1 MRESSGKGKTARRQN
16 PSEGNT
22 EIDKLK
28 EQVLQLSKELKKCQ
42 EEQYISKEISGEGH
56 IFHNNFVITGSNF
69 ALAKMIGY
77 EVSDLIGNSV
87 EQFLTANSF
96 KNLSRNVEQ
105 GDNEP
110 VEIELIRHDGQIV
123 NALSRGRSILVDGFL
138 KHVLIIQDISK
149 VKEAQ
154 LALQDSEEKNRA
166 LSETSSEALFFS
178 DQGICIEANNT
189 AYKMFG
195 YDHDEL
201 IGIFG
206 TDVIADESKEFVK
219 KNMLSGHEEPY
230 EAVAQRKDGST
241 FYAEL
246 EGKMYTYK
254 GKKIRVTHVRDLTKR
269 KKAEEALVKSEE
281 LHRQITGLVTDFVY
295 ACKVLPGK
303 RLFFEWGG
311 ENFAELT
318 GYTIDEIHSFE
329 RTWLSIV
336 HPEDVE
342 RVIKEVDNNDW
353 ETKYRHIEY
362 RIITKQ
368 GTTAWLS
375 NKVIIE
381 LDAENN
387 IIHLLGAV
395 HDITDRKSAEFALI
409 KSEERHRQISGM
421 LSDFIYSFRMKPN
434 ESSHTLWVSG
444 AFEKICGYPF
454 EEIVEMEKGWFSI
467 VHPDD
472 VDALAESSMS
482 EITKNGYSNHEYRII
497 DKQGKVKW
505 LLDRNMRLSLDESSG
520 EITVLGATKD
530 ITERKEIE
538 EDLRNKNIEFEKLNE
553 KLSISNEEISSINEV
568 LKESEEKYK
577 NLVENSPLGV
587 GISVGEKLLFTNKA
601 LLDIY
606 GIDTLE
612 EFAERDLADY
622 MTDESRN
629 KVQQILEQSEGNV
642 PLERKYQYQIIRS
655 NGEIRTLDISST
667 DIYYEGQKCRQAIIN
682 DITNKKKAEQAL
694 KESEEKYK
702 NLVENSPLGVGI
714 SKGEKMF
721 FANKAFLDI
730 YGVDSFEKFS
740 SKKFTEYFPSAT
752 KAYFR
757 ERIRKIEKNIRVA
770 NKFRHE
776 IIRSD
781 GEIRLVDANVSDI
794 IFKGIKCRQVI
805 LTDVTLEKKN
815 EEALQRAA
823 NIFKNI
829 QVGLYIYHLE
839 DLEDDHSLRLI
850 AANPASS
857 LIVGIPDSDI
867 IGKNIDEI
875 FPILRK
881 SNIPQQYAEVVR
893 TQIPVD
899 VEDVYYQDDKTIPA
913 TYSLKVFPLPNQCV
927 GISFEN
933 VSARRNAENE
943 LRVRNTEL
951 NNFVYKVSHD
961 LKAPLSSIKGLIN
974 LTRLEDNKVDHM
986 PMIEDRINRLDGFIR
1001 DILSHSRN
1009 LNTAVIIEKLDLE
1022 DIMKYCFDE
1031 LDYLPFSKSIEKT
1044 VTKSGVDFYNDKIRL
1059 AEISRNLVSNSIKY
1073 QDSYKELKYVK
1084 VNINVTPKFGTI
1096 TFEDNGVG
1104 IKNEYLKNIFK
1115 MFYRATESSE
1125 GSGIGLYIVKQAVEK
1140 LGGEIKVESKY
1151 GKGAKFT
1158 IKLPNLISKKESGA
1172 LIAN

>member
-1 MRESSGKGKTARRQN
+1 MREASGKGKTAGRQN
-16 PSEGNT
+16 PSERNA
-22 EIDKLK
+22 EIAKLK
-28 EQVLQLSKELKKCQ
+28 DQVLQLSKELKKCQ
-42 EEQYISKEISGEGH
+42 EEQHISKEISGEGH

-77 EVSDLIGNSV
+77 EVSDLIGNSA

-96 KNLSRNVEQ
+96 KKLSKNVEQ
-105 GDNEP
+105 SDSEP
-110 VEIELIRHDGQIV
+110 VEIELIRRDGQIV
-123 NALSRGRSILVDGFL
+123 NALSRGRSILIDGLL
-138 KHVLIIQDISK
+138 KHVLIFQNITKI
-149 VKEAQ
+149 KEA
-154 LALQDSEEKNRA
+154 LSALKDSEEKNRA

-195 YDHDEL
+195 YANDEL

-206 TDVIADESKEFVK
+206 TDVIAEESKEFVK
-219 KNMLSGHEEPY
+219 QNMLSGFEHPY
-230 EAVAQRKDGST
+230 EAVVQRKDGST

-254 GKKIRVTHVRDLTKR
+254 GKKVRVTHVRDITKR

-281 LHRQITGLVTDFVY
+281 LHRQISGLVTDFVY

-311 ENFAELT
+311 ENFAQLT
-318 GYTIDEIHSFE
+318 GYSIDEIHGFE

-342 RVIKEVDNNDW
+342 RVINEVDNNDW
-353 ETKYRHIEY
+353 ETKSRHIEY

-381 LDAENN
+381 LDDENN
-387 IIHLLGAV
+387 IIYLLGAV
-395 HDITDRKSAEFALI
+395 HDITDRKNAEFALI

-421 LSDFIYSFRMKPN
+421 LSDFIFSFRMKPN
-434 ESSHTLWVSG
+434 QNPKTLWVSG
-444 AFEKICGYPF
+444 AFEKICGYTLD
-454 EEIVEMEKGWFSI
+454 EIGEMERGWLSI
-467 VHPDD
+467 VHSDD
-472 VDALAESSMS
+472 VQSMAESSMS
-482 EITKNGYSNHEYRII
+482 SLTNNGFSTHEYRII
-497 DKQGKVKW
+497 DKQGKVRW

-538 EDLRNKNIEFEKLNE
+538 EDLRNKNIEFGKLNE
-553 KLSISNEEISSINEV
+553 QLSISNEEITSINEV
-568 LKESEEKYK
+568 LKESEKKYK

-587 GISVGEKLLFTNKA
+587 GISVGEKTLFVNKA
-601 LLDIY
+601 FLNIY
-606 GIDTLE
+606 GIDTIE
-612 EFAERDLADY
+612 EYASRNLTDY
-622 MTDESRN
+622 MTDESRSR
-629 KVQQILEQSEGNV
+629 VQKMDDNSGGKD
-642 PLERKYQYQIIRS
+642 PLERKYQYKIIRS

-667 DIYYEGQKCRQAIIN
+667 NIYYEGLKCRQAIIN

-702 NLVENSPLGVGI
+702 NLVESSPLGVGI
-714 SKGEKMF
+714 SKGEQMF

-730 YGVDSFEKFS
+730 YGVHSFEEFS
-740 SKKFTEYFPSAT
+740 SKKLTEYLPSAT
-752 KAYFR
+752 KVYFK
-757 ERIRKIEKNIRVA
+757 ERMERLENNLPVE

-781 GEIRLVDANVSDI
+781 GEIRFVDANVSDI
-794 IFKGIKCRQVI
+794 VYKDKECRQVI

-815 EEALQRAA
+815 EEALKRAA

-839 DLEDDHSLRLI
+839 DLEDDHTLRLI

-857 LIVGIPDSDI
+857 LIVGIPGSDI
-867 IGKNIDEI
+867 IGKYIDEI

-881 SNIPQQYAEVVR
+881 SNIPQQYAEVVK

-899 VEDVYYQDDKTIPA
+899 VEDVYYQDDKIMSA

-927 GISFEN
+927 GVSFEN

-974 LTRLEDNKVDHM
+974 LTKLENNRVDHM

-1022 DIMKYCFDE
+1022 DIMNYCFDE

-1073 QDSYKELKYVK
+1073 QDSYKKLKYVK
-1084 VNINVTPKFGTI
+1084 VNINVTPKFGII

-1140 LGGEIKVESKY
+1140 LGGKIKVESEY
-1151 GKGAKFT
+1151 SKGTKFT
-1158 IKLPNLISKKESGA
+1158 IKLPNLISKKESA
-1172 LIAN
+1172 A

>member
-1 MRESSGKGKTARRQN
+1 MKESSGKGNTAGRQY
-16 PSEGNT
+16 PSDRKT
-22 EIDKLK
+22 EIEKLK
-28 EQVLQLSKELKKCQ
+28 DQVLQLSTELKKCQ
-42 EEQYISKEISGEGH
+42 EEQHISKEISEEGH
-56 IFHNNFVITGSNF
+56 ISHNNFIITGSNF

-77 EVSDLIGNSV
+77 EVPDLIGNSV
-87 EQFLTANSF
+87 AQFLTPNSF
-96 KNLSRNVEQ
+96 DILSGNVAQ
-105 GDNEP
+105 NDGEP
-110 VEIELIRHDGQIV
+110 VEIELIRRDGQIINV
-123 NALSRGRSILVDGFL
+123 LYKKRSVLVDGIL

-178 DQGICIEANNT
+178 DQGICIEANIA

-195 YDHDEL
+195 YDHGEL
-201 IGIFG
+201 IGMFG
-206 TDVIADESKEFVK
+206 TDIIAEQSKKIVK
-219 KNMLSGHEEPY
+219 QNLLSEYEHPY
-230 EAVAQRKDGST
+230 EVVAQRKDGST

-246 EGKMYTYK
+246 EGQMYTYK
-254 GKKIRVTHVRDLTKR
+254 GKAVRVTQVRDITQR
-269 KKAEEALVKSEE
+269 KKTEDALVKSEE
-281 LHRQITGLVTDFVY
+281 LHRQISGLVTDFVY

-311 ENFAELT
+311 ENFAQLT
-318 GYTIDEIHSFE
+318 GYTTEEIHGFE

-342 RVIKEVDNNDW
+342 RVIQEVDNNEW
-353 ETKYRHIEY
+353 ETKSRHLEY

-368 GTTAWLS
+368 GTTAWLN
-375 NKVIIE
+375 NKVIID
-381 LDAENN
+381 LDDENN
-387 IIHLLGAV
+387 IIRLLGAV
-395 HDITDRKSAEFALI
+395 HDITDRKNAESALV

-434 ESSHTLWVSG
+434 EGSHTTWVSG
-444 AFEKICGYPF
+444 AFEKICGYTL
-454 EEIVEMEKGWFSI
+454 EEIVEMDKGWLSI

-472 VDALAESSMS
+472 VDDMVDISMRELTQYGFS
-482 EITKNGYSNHEYRII
+482 RYEYRII
-497 DKQGKVKW
+497 DKQGKVRW
-505 LLDRNMRLSLDESSG
+505 LLDRNMRIALDESIG
-520 EITVLGATKD
+520 EITALGATKD
-530 ITERKEIE
+530 ITDRKEIE
-538 EDLRNKNIEFEKLNE
+538 ENLRNKNVEFEKLNE
-553 KLSISNEEISSINEV
+553 QLSISNDEISSINKV

-577 NLVENSPLGV
+577 NL
-587 GISVGEKLLFTNKA
+587 I
-601 LLDIY
+601 
-606 GIDTLE
+606 
-612 EFAERDLADY
+612 
-622 MTDESRN
+622 
-629 KVQQILEQSEGNV
+629 
-642 PLERKYQYQIIRS
+642 
-655 NGEIRTLDISST
+655 
-667 DIYYEGQKCRQAIIN
+667 
-682 DITNKKKAEQAL
+682 
-694 KESEEKYK
+694 
-702 NLVENSPLGVGI
+702 ENSPLGVGI
-714 SKGEKMF
+714 SKGEQMF

-730 YGVDSFEKFS
+730 YGIDSFEEFVT
-740 SKKFTEYFPSAT
+740 KKITDYLPPKT
-752 KAYFR
+752 KARFK
-757 ERIRKIEKNIRVA
+757 ERIEKINKNIPVE

-776 IIRSD
+776 VIRSD

-794 IFKGIKCRQVI
+794 IYEGKKCRQVI
-805 LTDVTLEKKN
+805 LSDVTLEKKN

-829 QVGLYIYHLE
+829 QVGLYIYQLE
-839 DLEDDHSLRLI
+839 DLEDDHTLRLI

-857 LIVGIPDSDI
+857 LIVGIPGSEL
-867 IGKNIDEI
+867 IGKNIDEV

-881 SNIPQQYAEVVR
+881 SNIPQQYAEVIR

-899 VEDVYYQDDKTIPA
+899 VEDVYYQDDKTMPA
-913 TYSLKVFPLPNQCV
+913 IYSLKVFPLPNQCV
-927 GISFEN
+927 GVSFEN
-933 VSARRNAENE
+933 VSAKRNAENE

-974 LTRLEDNKVDHM
+974 LTKMEKNSVDHM

-1084 VNINVTPKFGTI
+1084 VSINVTPKYGTI

-1140 LGGEIKVESKY
+1140 LGGEIKVESEY
-1151 GKGAKFT
+1151 GKGAKFI